1 MCLNMESGRFDHLVT
16 NSCSLIFGLPVT
28 VSHYMK
34 KILYLLFACLLA
46 GSLSAQTKTT
56 IIKAGRLIDTENGKV
71 LTNQLILIENDTIK
85 AVGPNVKIPAD
96 AKIIDL
102 SKATVLPG
110 LIDCHTHITAQP
122 SGDYYGDIFRKTPMD
137 YAVTA
142 HIYAKK
148 TLEAGFTTCRDVG
161 AAAFIDVSLRNAI
174 NKGEIVGPRL
184 LVATLFI
191 GSTGSHGDLNG
202 FSPFINFQL
211 PKEMTGVADG
221 VDALRKQVRYNIKYG
236 ADLIKFGA
244 GAGVLSEEE
253 SVGAPQF
260 TQEEMNAIVSEAKLW
275 GRKACA
281 HAHGNEAI
289 KMAVKAGVA
298 SIEHGSF
305 LDDEAIRLMKE
316 HGTYLVGDIYND
328 EYIMSEYLKLGYPQK
343 ILDKEKLVGQT
354 QRESFAKA
362 VKAGVKIAYGTDSG
376 VYPHG
381 WNGKQFKWMVRYGLS
396 PMQAIQAATINASD
410 LLGWKGKVGS
420 IAVNKWA
427 DIIAVSN
434 NPLDDVTILENVEFV
449 MKGGVVYKDTIKK

>member
-1 MCLNMESGRFDHLVT
+1 M
-16 NSCSLIFGLPVT
+16 
-28 VSHYMK
+28 
-34 KILYLLFACLLA
+34 LA
-46 GSLSAQTKTT
+46 
-56 IIKAGRLIDTENGKV
+56 
-71 LTNQLILIENDTIK
+71 NQLILIENDSIK
-85 AVGPNVKIPAD
+85 AVGPDIKIPVNAT
-96 AKIIDL
+96 IIDL

-110 LIDCHTHITAQP
+110 LIDSHTHITVQP
-122 SGDYYGDIFRKTPMD
+122 SGDYYGDIFRRTPID
-137 YAVTA
+137 YAITA

-161 AAAFIDVSLRNAI
+161 APAFVDVALRNAI
-174 NKGEIVGPRL
+174 NNGDVVGPRL

-202 FSPFINFQL
+202 FSPFLNWQI

-236 ADLIKFGA
+236 ADVIKFGA

-260 TQEEMNAIVSEAKLW
+260 IQEEMNAIVSEAKLW
-275 GRKACA
+275 GKKACA

-305 LDDEAIRLMKE
+305 LDDEAIKLMKE
-316 HGTYLVGDIYND
+316 HGTYLVADIYND
-328 EYIMSEYLKLGYPQK
+328 EYIMSEYTKTGYPQK
-343 ILDKEKLVGQT
+343 ILDKEKLVGKT

-362 VKAGVKIAYGTDSG
+362 VKGGVKIAFGTDAG

-381 WNGKQFKWMVRYGLS
+381 WNAKQFKWMVQYGLT
-396 PMQAIQAATINASD
+396 PMQAIQAATISASD
-410 LLGWKGKVGS
+410 LLGKKDRIGS
-420 IAVNKWA
+420 ISVNKWA
-427 DIIAVSN
+427 DIIAVSG
-434 NPLDDVTILENVEFV
+434 NPLDDVKVLEDVQFV
-449 MKGGVVYKDTIKK
+449 MKGGVVFKNLISK

>member
-1 MCLNMESGRFDHLVT
+1 
-16 NSCSLIFGLPVT
+16 
-28 VSHYMK
+28 MK
-34 KILYLLFACLLA
+34 KAIQFIFAFLVA
-46 GSLSAQTKTT
+46 TSLHAQTKNPT
-56 IIKAGRLIDTENGKV
+56 IIKAGKLIDTESGKV
-71 LTNQLILIENDTIK
+71 LLNQLILIENDSIK
-85 AVGPNVKIPAD
+85 AVGPNIKIPSNAT
-96 AKIIDL
+96 IIDL

-110 LIDCHTHITAQP
+110 LIDSHTHITSQP
-122 SGDYYGDIFRKTPMD
+122 SGDYYGDIFRKTPID
-137 YAVTA
+137 YAITA

-161 AAAFIDVSLRNAI
+161 AAAFVDVALRNAI
-174 NKGEIVGPRL
+174 NNGDVVGPRL
-184 LVATLFI
+184 QVATLFI
-191 GSTGSHGDLNG
+191 GSTGSHGDLSG
-202 FSPFINFQL
+202 FSPFLSWQL
-211 PKEMTGVADG
+211 PKEMSGVADG

-236 ADLIKFGA
+236 ADVIKFGA

-298 SIEHGSF
+298 SVEHGSF
-305 LDDEAIRLMKE
+305 LDDEAIALMKE

-343 ILDKEKLVGQT
+343 ILDKEKLVGKT
-354 QRESFAKA
+354 QRESFQKA
-362 VKAGVKIAYGTDSG
+362 VKGGVKIAYGTDSG

-381 WNGKQFKWMVRYGLS
+381 WNGKQFKWMVQYGLT

-410 LLGWKGKVGS
+410 LLGWKEKVGS
-420 IAVNKWA
+420 IAVNKFA
-427 DIIAVSN
+427 DIIAVSGD
-434 NPLDDVTILENVEFV
+434 PLANIRVLENVEFV
-449 MKGGVVYKDTIKK
+449 MKGGVVYKNEIKK